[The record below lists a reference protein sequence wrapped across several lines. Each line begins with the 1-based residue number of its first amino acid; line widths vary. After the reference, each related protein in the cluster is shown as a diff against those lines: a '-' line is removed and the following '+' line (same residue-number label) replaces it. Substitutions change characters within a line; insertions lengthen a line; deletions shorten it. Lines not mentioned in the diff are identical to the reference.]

1 MTAENDLSEADAWCV
16 LDRIRDAARQAV
28 RRQRLTE
35 NQLDA
40 LIEESLLWARS
51 SGTTTAQNAPRKP
64 KMPPVFPTGAGGN
77 PT

>member
-51 SGTTTAQNAPRKP
+51 LGKAASQNAPSKP
-64 KMPPVFPTGAGGN
+64 KMPSRLSADTGVN